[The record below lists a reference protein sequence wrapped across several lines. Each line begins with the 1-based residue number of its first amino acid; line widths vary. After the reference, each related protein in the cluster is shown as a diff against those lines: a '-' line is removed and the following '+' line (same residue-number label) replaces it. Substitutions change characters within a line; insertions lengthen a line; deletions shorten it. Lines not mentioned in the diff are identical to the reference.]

1 MVLFIYLNLKIIEGW
16 LSFTMVSSGEKQKSL
31 SILSVSNVA
40 INKKRAKYVQQ
51 KYTYFT
57 FNFS

>member
-16 LSFTMVSSGEKQKSL
+16 LSFTMVSSREKQKSL

-40 INKKRAKYVQQ
+40 INKKRAEYVQQ

-57 FNFS
+57 FNFC